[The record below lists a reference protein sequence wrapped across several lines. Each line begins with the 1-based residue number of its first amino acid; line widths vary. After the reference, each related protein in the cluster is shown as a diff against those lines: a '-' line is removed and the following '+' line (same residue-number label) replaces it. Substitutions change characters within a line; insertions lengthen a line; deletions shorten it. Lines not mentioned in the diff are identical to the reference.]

1 MTGPDAA
8 TCIIV
13 APSLGPLAG
22 GDPERYLALMVI
34 LTLITGVLYILAGL
48 SRLGFI
54 ANFLSQPILTA
65 YLNGIAPI
73 IISGQLQKLFC
84 YSGEAANFFP
94 KLAEFASSIGDS
106 HILALLLGL
115 SLLALLVILRQFA
128 PELPAAL
135 VVVIV
140 GIVAVATV
148 LPSLAVF
155 RRACLRRTSPLSNQV
170 YSNRFSL
177 TLRVSPW
184 SVSPAGY

>member
-1 MTGPDAA
+1 MCADTEGDLKSASNNLNKTFDELTDATKRVSSEA
-8 TCIIV
+8 ARGTQT
-13 APSLGPLAG
+13 
-22 GDPERYLALMVI
+22 ALE
-34 LTLITGVLYILAGL
+34 
-48 SRLGFI
+48 
-54 ANFLSQPILTA
+54 
-65 YLNGIAPI
+65 
-73 IISGQLQKLFC
+73 LQKLFG
-84 YSGEAANFFP
+84 YSGEAEKFFP